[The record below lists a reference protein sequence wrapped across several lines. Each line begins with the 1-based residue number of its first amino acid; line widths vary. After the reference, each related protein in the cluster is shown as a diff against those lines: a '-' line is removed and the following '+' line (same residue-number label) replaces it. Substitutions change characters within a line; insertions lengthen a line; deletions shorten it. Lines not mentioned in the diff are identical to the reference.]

1 MSGTVLTG
9 SLLAA
14 IPIAIL
20 AGLVSFASPCVVP
33 LVPGYLGYVSGM
45 AGADVGTKRNRPRLV
60 LGVLLFIA
68 GFSAVFIL
76 LTIGVTALGSQFHA
90 QIDVISRIL
99 GVVVILMGLAFMGAV
114 PFLQAERR
122 MHVSPRAGLAGAPL
136 LGVAFGLGWAPC
148 IGPTLAAVLALS
160 LTEGS
165 QGRGIVLAARVLP
178 RTGSA
183 VPGARVLDPAFL
195 EGARLAAQ
203 APPWPDAVWRGDAD
217 RARRADGDRAVG
229 QRHRPA
235 AVVDRRL
242 LGGGLVARMKIDNYA
257 VAATPR
263 LGFKGWLRWGW
274 RQVTSMRIALIL
286 LLMLAVGAIPGS
298 ILPQAPA
305 RAGGG

>member
-45 AGADVGTKRNRPRLV
+45 AGADVGAKRNRPRLV
-60 LGVLLFIA
+60 LGVLLFVA
-68 GFSAVFIL
+68 GFSAVFIV
-76 LTIGVTALGSQFHA
+76 LTIVVSALGAQVQA

-114 PFLQAERR
+114 PFLQAEKR

-148 IGPTLAAVLALS
+148 LGPTLAAVLALS

-165 QGRGIVLAARVLP
+165 QGRGIVLAVAYCLGLGIP
-178 RTGSA
+178 FLA
-183 VPGARVLDPAFL
+183 LAFL
-195 EGARLAAQ
+195 IEHSSKVLA
-203 APPWPDAVWRGDAD
+203 
-217 RARRADGDRAVG
+217 
-229 QRHRPA
+229 
-235 AVVDRRL
+235 
-242 LGGGLVARMKIDNYA
+242 
-257 VAATPR
+257 
-263 LGFKGWLRWGW
+263 WLRKH
-274 RQVTSMRIALIL
+274 RVALMRIGGAMLIVLGVL
-286 LLMLAVGAIPGS
+286 LVTGLWGEVTGLLQGWIDGFWVAV
-298 ILPQAPA
+298 
-305 RAGGG
+305 

>member
-1 MSGTVLTG
+1 VTGTVLTG

-45 AGADVGTKRNRPRLV
+45 AGADVGAKGNRPRLV

-68 GFSAVFIL
+68 GFSTVFIL
-76 LTIGVTALGSQFHA
+76 LTIGVTALGAQFHA
-90 QIDVISRIL
+90 QLDVISRIL

-148 IGPTLAAVLALS
+148 IGPTLAAVLTLS

-165 QGRGIVLAARVLP
+165 QGRGIVLAVAYCLGLGLPFLALAFWIQHSSRVL
-178 RTGSA
+178 
-183 VPGARVLDPAFL
+183 
-195 EGARLAAQ
+195 
-203 APPWPDAVWRGDAD
+203 
-217 RARRADGDRAVG
+217 
-229 QRHRPA
+229 
-235 AVVDRRL
+235 
-242 LGGGLVARMKIDNYA
+242 
-257 VAATPR
+257 
-263 LGFKGWLRWGW
+263 GWLRKHRLALMRFGGAMLIVLGVLLVTGLWGN
-274 RQVTSMRIALIL
+274 VTNL
-286 LLMLAVGAIPGS
+286 LQSWIDGYWVAV
-298 ILPQAPA
+298 
-305 RAGGG
+305 

>member
-1 MSGTVLTG
+1 VSGTVLTG

-45 AGADVGTKRNRPRLV
+45 AGADVGSRRNRPRLV
-60 LGVLLFIA
+60 LGVLLFIL

-76 LTIGVTALGSQFHA
+76 LTIGVTALGAQFQQ
-90 QIDVISRIL
+90 QIGVISRIL

-148 IGPTLAAVLALS
+148 IGPTLSAVLALS

-165 QGRGIVLAARVLP
+165 QGRGIVLAVAYCLGLGLPFLALAFWIQHSSRVLAWL
-178 RTGSA
+178 RKH
-183 VPGARVLDPAFL
+183 
-195 EGARLAAQ
+195 RLALM
-203 APPWPDAVWRGDAD
+203 R
-217 RARRADGDRAVG
+217 VG
-229 QRHRPA
+229 GA
-235 AVVDRRL
+235 MLIV
-242 LGGGLVARMKIDNYA
+242 LG
-257 VAATPR
+257 
-263 LGFKGWLRWGW
+263 
-274 RQVTSMRIALIL
+274 L
-286 LLMLAVGAIPGS
+286 LLVTGLWGNLTDLLQSWINGFWVAV
-298 ILPQAPA
+298 
-305 RAGGG
+305 

>member
-45 AGADVGTKRNRPRLV
+45 AGADVGAKNRRPRLV

-68 GFSAVFIL
+68 GFSAVFIVL
-76 LTIGVTALGSQFHA
+76 GVAVSALGAQVQA

-114 PFLQAERR
+114 PFLQNERR
-122 MHVSPRAGLAGAPL
+122 MHVSPRAGLAGAPV

-148 IGPTLAAVLALS
+148 IGPTLAAVLTLS

-165 QGRGIVLAARVLP
+165 QGRGIILAIAYCLGLGLPFLALAFWIEHSSKVL
-178 RTGSA
+178 
-183 VPGARVLDPAFL
+183 
-195 EGARLAAQ
+195 
-203 APPWPDAVWRGDAD
+203 
-217 RARRADGDRAVG
+217 
-229 QRHRPA
+229 
-235 AVVDRRL
+235 
-242 LGGGLVARMKIDNYA
+242 
-257 VAATPR
+257 
-263 LGFKGWLRWGW
+263 GWLRKHRLALMRVGGALLIILGVLLVTGLWSNLTGLLQGW
-274 RQVTSMRIALIL
+274 IDGFWVS
-286 LLMLAVGAIPGS
+286 V
-298 ILPQAPA
+298 
-305 RAGGG
+305 

>member
-45 AGADVGTKRNRPRLV
+45 AGADVGAKRNRPRLV
-60 LGVLLFIA
+60 LGVLLFVA
-68 GFSAVFIL
+68 GFSAVFIV
-76 LTIGVTALGSQFHA
+76 LTIVVSALGAQVQA

-114 PFLQAERR
+114 PFLQAEKR

-148 IGPTLAAVLALS
+148 LGPTLAAVLALS

-165 QGRGIVLAARVLP
+165 QGRGIVLAVAYCLGLGIPFLALAFWIEHSSKVL
-178 RTGSA
+178 A
-183 VPGARVLDPAFL
+183 
-195 EGARLAAQ
+195 
-203 APPWPDAVWRGDAD
+203 
-217 RARRADGDRAVG
+217 
-229 QRHRPA
+229 
-235 AVVDRRL
+235 
-242 LGGGLVARMKIDNYA
+242 
-257 VAATPR
+257 
-263 LGFKGWLRWGW
+263 WLRKH
-274 RQVTSMRIALIL
+274 RVALMRIGGAMLIVLGVL
-286 LLMLAVGAIPGS
+286 LVTGLWGEVTGLLQGWIDGFWVAV
-298 ILPQAPA
+298 
-305 RAGGG
+305 